1 MEAENSV
8 SAQEQTAVPLKG
20 GENITDDNN
29 AGRYTMSGPYNRS
42 IIIDVT
48 GDVIIDITGPVKY
61 GSNRGESLGIL
72 YVRNANS
79 LTINNDNN
87 YEVKAVIIDNVSPV
101 SFLQWGKNANKSM
114 PSGKLTVNGG
124 TYRQCGYGSESF
136 LLQDGIVE
144 LNDVT
149 AIATDNENCGGTNCI
164 TNSGA
169 QVTVNGGKF
178 VGENC
183 GAITNELGTIT
194 LNDVTVC
201 SDKYPIHNNTT
212 NYPPDPNTAATEITI
227 NGGTY
232 QSTGDEPVLT
242 NISDTSKA
250 VINGGTF
257 LSQNG
262 GGSYPGYN
270 STIYNRGK
278 LEIHGGKFE
287 NSGDGFT
294 LYSDGDLVVIDEE
307 TSSTTIKNN
316 SNSLSAERYPDV
328 PAVEIRDGKFQMNG
342 GTIESPNDAAIC
354 FLSEGSN
361 RTEGNIA
368 GGCIQNSRYGIAVYP
383 AKVTLGKV
391 EFSNNQNDI
400 YLSRA
405 TIGIQNTFTGR
416 ATVLCDS
423 PVDGRMITQFTDENL
438 GYQKNLNLISN
449 NPGYIVGYV
458 LRNTEVEW
466 RDLEKRTGYTVEP
479 ENATATTGE
488 GDSTT
493 SLDKF
498 TQIASGTKVS
508 LTAQNPGGKKFT
520 GWKVEKADGT
530 PVNGLLDAK
539 TENTE
544 NTSFF
549 MPEDDLIITAEYE
562 EATVAPDIPADG
574 GAAGGPTD
582 NIGGAISAVVVG
594 AAAGAIIY
602 EAGTGIYRA
611 INMPGIAMPSDRIEL
626 AELLWE
632 RADKPE
638 PVSTALYSDIDESD
652 TDAQK
657 AARWAVEQEL
667 MKDNGE
673 KNTFNPHFPVS
684 KLRICLTWNAAKEK
698 GLFDTD
704 KTAE

>member
-20 GENITDDNN
+20 GEEITK
-29 AGRYTMSGPYNRS
+29 AGRYTMSGPYTRG
-42 IIIDVT
+42 IKIDVT
-48 GDVIIDITGPVKY
+48 GDVTIDITDNTTYTSDNADAFLEIVKASNVVIENKQDKTVQCMTNNSILDVESDTNVKLEGGEY
-61 GSNRGESLGIL
+61 LSFVSEKKAVLLFKAGSAHLNNVTVASQNGTAIENNGADVTLEKGNYSSNS
-72 YVRNANS
+72 YKNYSAVRNEAGT
-79 LTINNDNN
+79 LTINNATITA
-87 YEVKAVIIDNVSPV
+87 EAAAVYNARDCMVTFNSGEYSGSRSYPAL
-101 SFLQWGKNANKSM
+101 SNWGKA
-114 PSGKLTVNGG
+114 
-124 TYRQCGYGSESF
+124 Y
-136 LLQDGIVE
+136 
-144 LNDVT
+144 
-149 AIATDNENCGGTNCI
+149 
-164 TNSGA
+164 
-169 QVTVNGGKF
+169 
-178 VGENC
+178 
-183 GAITNELGTIT
+183 
-194 LNDVTVC
+194 
-201 SDKYPIHNNTT
+201 IH
-212 NYPPDPNTAATEITI
+212 
-227 NGGTY
+227 
-232 QSTGDEPVLT
+232 
-242 NISDTSKA
+242 
-250 VINGGTF
+250 GGTF
-257 LSQNG
+257 ESPRSAILSSGQELYVDEDALVRSG
-262 GGSYPGYN
+262 GGSSDYSAGIRC
-270 STIYNRGK
+270 SSGKTVIDGVKIYYEDYGIWV
-278 LEIHGGKFE
+278 E
-287 NSGDGFT
+287 
-294 LYSDGDLVVIDEE
+294 DGD
-307 TSSTTIKNN
+307 
-316 SNSLSAERYPDV
+316 
-328 PAVEIRDGKFQMNG
+328 
-342 GTIESPNDAAIC
+342 
-354 FLSEGSN
+354 
-361 RTEGNIA
+361 
-368 GGCIQNSRYGIAVYP
+368 
-383 AKVTLGKV
+383 VTLGKA
-391 EFSNNQNDI
+391 EFDNQNDI
-400 YLSRA
+400 YLSA
-405 TIGIQNTFTGR
+405 GKTITISDKFDSTAKVKVEERPVAIPRQITTTKTTGQDK
-416 ATVLCDS
+416 L
-423 PVDGRMITQFTDENL
+423 
-438 GYQKNLNLISN
+438 KLISN
-449 NPGYIVGYV
+449 DGYFVAWKKNED
-458 LRNTEVEW
+458 NTEY
-466 RDLEKRTGYTVEP
+466 RYLTQKTGYTVEL

-530 PVNGLLDAK
+530 PVNGLLDAE

-549 MPEDDLIITAEYE
+549 MPKDDLIITAGYE
-562 EATVAPDIPADG
+562 EATVGPDIPADG
-574 GAAGGPTD
+574 GAAGGPAD